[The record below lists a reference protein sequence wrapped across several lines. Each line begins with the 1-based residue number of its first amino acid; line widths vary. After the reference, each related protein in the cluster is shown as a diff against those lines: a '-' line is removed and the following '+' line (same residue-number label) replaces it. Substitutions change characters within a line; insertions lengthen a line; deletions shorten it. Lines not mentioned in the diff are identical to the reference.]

1 MAYTIVL
8 RSNTGTILRQLIDED
23 DVLTGLLPPTDDP
36 DFPYLSRIDPY
47 DDTMFTPLQM
57 RGLLPE
63 LRRLREL
70 TLSPPEFLELL
81 EELAEE
87 CMEGTHVKLL
97 FVGD

>member
-1 MAYTIVL
+1 MAYTLLL
-8 RSNTGTILRQLIDED
+8 RTNSGSVLRQLIDTD
-23 DVLTGLLPPTDDP
+23 DVMTGLLPPLDDP

-47 DDTMFTPLQM
+47 DDTVFTPLQM

-70 TLSPPEFLELL
+70 TLDPPEFLELV

-87 CMEGTHVKLL
+87 CMEGTHMKLL

>member
-1 MAYTIVL
+1 MAYTILL
-8 RSNTGTILRQLIDED
+8 RTNSGTVVRQLIDED
-23 DVLTGLLPPTDDP
+23 DVMTELLPPVDDP

-47 DDTMFTPLQM
+47 DDTLFTPLQM

-70 TLSPPEFLELL
+70 TLNPPEFLERV

-87 CMEGTHVKLL
+87 CMEATHVKLQ